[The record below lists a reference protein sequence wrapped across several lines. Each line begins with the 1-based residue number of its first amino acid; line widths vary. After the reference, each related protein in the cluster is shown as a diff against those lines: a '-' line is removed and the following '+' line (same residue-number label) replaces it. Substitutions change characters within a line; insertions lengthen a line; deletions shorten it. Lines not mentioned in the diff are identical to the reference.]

1 MFEETFVRDSF
12 HIFAE
17 LYVFEVA
24 EPFDEIYVPQL
35 HYLRDSFFF
44 AVELYVDAPFELRV
58 GALVG

>member
-35 HYLRDSFFF
+35 HYFRDTFFF
-44 AVELYVDAPFELRV
+44 AVELYAYAPF
-58 GALVG
+58 AL